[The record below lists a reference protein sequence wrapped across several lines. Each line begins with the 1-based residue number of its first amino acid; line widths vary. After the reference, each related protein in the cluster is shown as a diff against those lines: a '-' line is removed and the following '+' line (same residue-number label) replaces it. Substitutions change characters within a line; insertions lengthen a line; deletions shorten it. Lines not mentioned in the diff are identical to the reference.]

1 MSFSRRKFIKNS
13 VGSIGLSTMIG
24 SILTSCSE
32 KNPQKTKNKI
42 TSNSTILF
50 QGDSITDADREKK
63 LELPNNASSFGNG
76 YAFLAASSIL
86 NSFPRKTLKL
96 YNRGI
101 SGNKVYQLSDR
112 WDKDCLKLKPT
123 ILSILIGVNDYWHT
137 RDGNYNGTSK
147 TYENDYRKLI
157 ERTKKELP
165 NIKIVI
171 CQPFIL
177 KENSVVDDSW
187 IEPFKEYQISAKKIS
202 DEFKTLW
209 APFQDVFNEAIKHAP
224 AKYWLYD
231 GVHAAM
237 PGAQLMAETWLKTVT
252 Y

>member
-24 SILTSCSE
+24 SILTSCFE
-32 KNPQKTKNKI
+32 KEPQKRKNEI
-42 TSNSTILF
+42 ASNSTILF
-50 QGDSITDADREKK
+50 QGDSITDAGREKT
-63 LELPNNASSFGNG
+63 LELSNKASSFGNG
-76 YAFLAASSIL
+76 YAFLAASNLL
-86 NSFPRKTLKL
+86 NYFPKKNLKL

-101 SGNKVYQLSDR
+101 SGNKVFQLSDR
-112 WDKDCLKLKPT
+112 WHKDCLELKPN

-137 RDGNYNGTSK
+137 RDGNYNGTSQ

-157 ERTKKELP
+157 ERTIKKLP
-165 NIKIVI
+165 NLNIAI

-177 KENSVVDDSW
+177 KDTSAVDNSW
-187 IEPFKEYQISAKKIS
+187 IEPFKKYQISAKKIS

-209 APFQDVFNEAIKHAP
+209 VPFQDVFNEAIKYAP
-224 AKYWLYD
+224 AEYWLYD

-237 PGAQLMAETWLKTVT
+237 PGAQLMAETWLKTF